1 MPTEIERKFLVADD
15 GWRSA
20 VARSEPLRQGYL
32 SHSPGPSLRVR
43 TSASRAWLT
52 IKSDAPGAS
61 RLEFE
66 YEIPLADAAAL
77 LADVCLPP
85 LIEKTRH
92 HVVHDGR
99 DWVVDVF
106 AGALEGLVLAEI
118 ELAHETDAVTL
129 PRWVGREVTHDRR
142 FRNAAL
148 AATTADALAGL
159 LAHASRAEKQPS

>member
-1 MPTEIERKFLVADD
+1 MPTEIERKFLVGGD

-20 VARSEPLRQGYL
+20 IVRAEPLRQGYL
-32 SHSPGPSLRVR
+32 SRGPGPSLRVR
-43 TSASRAWLT
+43 TGAERAWLT
-52 IKSDAPGAS
+52 IKSETAGLS

-66 YEIPLADAAAL
+66 YEIPLADADAL
-77 LADVCLPP
+77 LADVCSRP

-106 AGALEGLVLAEI
+106 AGALAGLVLAEI
-118 ELAHETDAVTL
+118 ELASETDEISL
-129 PRWVGREVTHDRR
+129 PPWLGREVTGDPR

-148 AATTADALAGL
+148 AAISTGEFRDLVAFNAVATTG
-159 LAHASRAEKQPS
+159 